1 MYPVVKSN
9 RENYVI
15 ICRVKGLYEKL
26 KPHASSFAFVAGFI
40 WDSLML
46 DRIDHTLVK
55 VMLTVYLGL
64 AALSILVL
72 NMHEVRRT
80 RSNAPHRYVYLLPLI
95 LQFCFGSL
103 FSAYI
108 IFYTQSASLAVN
120 WPFLIFLVFLVFSNE
135 IFRARYVSP
144 IFQLCTLFVV
154 LFSYSIF
161 SLPIILGRMGGDV
174 FVLSGLWSLGAI
186 VFIVFLLRLAARE
199 VFRRSFL
206 PLVAGISV
214 IYALFNIAYFTN
226 LIPPVPLSL
235 KEIGVYHSVLRSD
248 DGTYAMTFERGRWY
262 PFFKDTADV
271 YHRVGGE
278 PVYVWSSVFA
288 PTRLSVPIFHVWSY
302 FDPIDKVWVT
312 TDRLEFLVVG
322 GRGEGYR
329 GYTFK
334 QSIFPTRWRVVV
346 ETARKERV
354 GLVEFEIVQGDNKPE
369 IVTEKR

>member
-1 MYPVVKSN
+1 MK
-9 RENYVI
+9 I
-15 ICRVKGLYEKL
+15 FYEKL
-26 KPHASSFAFVAGFI
+26 KPHASSLAFIIGFI

-46 DRIDHTLVK
+46 DRIDHTLAK

-64 AALSILVL
+64 AALSVLAL
-72 NMHEVRRT
+72 NMHEARRA
-80 RSNAPHRYVYLLPLI
+80 RSNATHRYAYLLPLI

-120 WPFLIFLVFLVFSNE
+120 WPFLIFLVFLIFSNE

-174 FVLSGLWSLGAI
+174 FVLSGFWSLGAI
-186 VFIVFLLRLAARE
+186 VIIIFLLRLVARQ
-199 VFRRSFL
+199 VFARSLL

-214 IYALFNIAYFTN
+214 IYALFNLAYFTN

-235 KEIGVYHSVLRSD
+235 KEIGVYHSVTRSD

-271 YHRVGGE
+271 YHHVSGE

-288 PTRLSVPIFHVWSY
+288 PTKLTVPIFHVWSY
-302 FDPIDKVWVT
+302 FDEIDRVWVT
-312 TDRLEFLVVG
+312 TDKLGFSVTG
-322 GRGEGYR
+322 GRDDGYR
-329 GYTFK
+329 GYSLK
-334 QSIFPTRWRVVV
+334 QSVFPARWRVAV

-354 GLVEFEIVQGDNKPE
+354 GLVEFEIVQNDNQPQL
-369 IVTEKR
+369 VNEKR